1 MIRVKNKM
9 ATKKTL
15 TACDIH
21 MNVKFTVPAFG
32 GRITVIA
39 ELQLLLQNLL
49 LAKDLEHKS
58 YEVKRSTLLTELM
71 APIY

>member
-1 MIRVKNKM
+1 MKNKM
-9 ATKKTL
+9 TSKKTL

-21 MNVKFTVPAFG
+21 MNIKFTVPMFG

-58 YEVKRSTLLTELM
+58 YEVKRSTHLPEIL